1 MKGMGEKLD
10 RFTDSNACGPGIV
23 TFECQGLGILHN
35 EKQVRSVGDSEKK
48 RFFLKAPEKY
58 QH

>member
-10 RFTDSNACGPGIV
+10 SFTESNACGPRIV

-35 EKQVRSVGDSEKK
+35 EKQVRSVGDSDKK
-48 RFFLKAPEKY
+48 RFFLKAPEK
-58 QH
+58 